1 MSNRCGKI
9 RASRAWFLSLFLVLG
24 LTSVSQAGPLGV
36 IIDPFP
42 DILAQ
47 SISTSYN
54 ATTGAFSATG
64 WAMTLDTGTGPQ
76 NITTNFRLTATI
88 NKLGVASGGTV
99 TIGSALSPYLYSA
112 SLTGFAFNA
121 AQGGALEFL
130 FGASSG
136 AYVPVIY
143 SAVQPLDVMISAGT
157 SFLGGFSSSWSGSGG
172 TGPGAK
178 PRAVGAAVDS
188 DGRCWSLRRRLLQ
201 SPSKRRGLQSVLELD
216 RPRPREVPQNPKA

>member
-172 TGPGAK
+172 TAEIRPDDPAPNPEPSALLLILMAGAGLCG
-178 PRAVGAAVDS
+178 GAYYN
-188 DGRCWSLRRRLLQ
+188 RRRNVAVFSQ
-201 SPSKRRGLQSVLELD
+201 YS
-216 RPRPREVPQNPKA
+216 N